1 MTEKEKMLAGELF
14 YSPDEQLKEERLRAK
29 ELLYDYNHLRPDETD
44 KKETLIKKLL
54 GSIGQ
59 EFSIGQPFYCD
70 YGYNIHIGSHFYAN
84 TGCVMLDCGKITI
97 GNHVFLAPH
106 VQLYTVNHP
115 IHLEQRDADYEYTKP
130 ITIKDHVWIGGNSTV
145 LPGVTIG
152 ENSIIGAGSV
162 VTKDIPANVI
172 AVGNPCRILRE
183 LTKEELGLS

>member
-1 MTEKEKMLAGELF
+1 MDYKKRSLAGQAYICDDSLYEEQKKCRKIIQKLNTHDCSDFGGLHRIVKELF
-14 YSPDEQLKEERLRAK
+14 GKCDE
-29 ELLYDYNHLRPDETD
+29 DTFVNP
-44 KKETLIKKLL
+44 
-54 GSIGQ
+54 
-59 EFSIGQPFYCD
+59 PFHCD

-84 TGCVMLDCGKITI
+84 TGCVMLDCGKIII

-115 IHLEQRDADYEYTKP
+115 IHLKQRDADYEYTKP
-130 ITIKDHVWIGGNSTV
+130 ITIKDHVWIGGNTTV

-172 AVGNPCRILRE
+172 AVGMVL
-183 LTKEELGLS
+183 L

>member
-44 KKETLIKKLL
+44 KKETLMKKLL

-84 TGCVMLDCGKITI
+84 TDVIT
-97 GNHVFLAPH
+97 V
-106 VQLYTVNHP
+106 V
-115 IHLEQRDADYEYTKP
+115 
-130 ITIKDHVWIGGNSTV
+130 TIKWLSNGKFLSDRTQQFFHQGFFFIRFIGTQM
-145 LPGVTIG
+145 I
-152 ENSIIGAGSV
+152 V
-162 VTKDIPANVI
+162 VV
-172 AVGNPCRILRE
+172 
-183 LTKEELGLS
+183 

>member
-1 MTEKEKMLAGELF
+1 M
-14 YSPDEQLKEERLRAK
+14 
-29 ELLYDYNHLRPDETD
+29 HLGKACFIT
-44 KKETLIKKLL
+44 IYKKLFGVKSSAAVTPL
-54 GSIGQ
+54 T
-59 EFSIGQPFYCD
+59 
-70 YGYNIHIGSHFYAN
+70 NHIRFF
-84 TGCVMLDCGKITI
+84 MLDCGKITI

>member
-14 YSPDEQLKEERLRAK
+14 YSPDAQLKQERLYAK
-29 ELLYDYNHLRPDETD
+29 ELLYEYNLLRPHQIEE
-44 KKETLIKKLL
+44 KEKIIRKLL
-54 GSIGQ
+54 GSIGS
-59 EFSIGQPFYCD
+59 EFAIGPYFYCD
-70 YGYNIHIGSHFYAN
+70 YGYNIHIGSHFFAN

-97 GNHVFLAPH
+97 GNHVFLAPN

-115 IHLEQRDADYEYTKP
+115 IHLEKRDADYEYTAP

-172 AVGNPCRILRE
+172 AVGNPCRVLRH
-183 LTKEELGLS
+183 LTKEELGL

>member
-1 MTEKEKMLAGELF
+1 MLEKDKMLAGELYDANCNELIEDRCKAKDICF
-14 YSPDEQLKEERLRAK
+14 EYNNLKPSDAENR
-29 ELLYDYNHLRPDETD
+29 D
-44 KKETLIKKLL
+44 KIIKKLFAKT
-54 GSIGQ
+54 GEQITVEQ
-59 EFSIGQPFYCD
+59 NFWCD

-84 TGCVMLDCGKITI
+84 TGCVMLDCGKIII

-115 IHLEQRDADYEYTKP
+115 IHLKQRDADYEYTKP
-130 ITIKDHVWIGGNSTV
+130 ITIKDHVWIGGNTTV

-172 AVGNPCRILRE
+172 AVGNPCRILRKM
-183 LTKEELGLS
+183 TKEELGLS

>member
-1 MTEKEKMLAGELF
+1 M
-14 YSPDEQLKEERLRAK
+14 KEERLRAK

-44 KKETLIKKLL
+44 KKETLMKKLL

-130 ITIKDHVWIGGNSTV
+130 ITIKDHVWIAEPRNRFCF
-145 LPGVTIG
+145 L
-152 ENSIIGAGSV
+152 
-162 VTKDIPANVI
+162 
-172 AVGNPCRILRE
+172 LRE
-183 LTKEELGLS
+183 RKRKERSFHGTDFQRWRTQLNGSSFQTLRHLQRIRHRQYIHPLLHGRS

>member
-1 MTEKEKMLAGELF
+1 
-14 YSPDEQLKEERLRAK
+14 
-29 ELLYDYNHLRPDETD
+29 
-44 KKETLIKKLL
+44 
-54 GSIGQ
+54 
-59 EFSIGQPFYCD
+59 
-70 YGYNIHIGSHFYAN
+70 
-84 TGCVMLDCGKITI
+84 MLDCGKITI

-172 AVGNPCRILRE
+172 AVGNPRYAVVPF
-183 LTKEELGLS
+183 EENHLLLQLPKDIVFRLW